1 MFLRRLEPRSSA
13 GVGNNYRVFS
23 PLGFNRLSP
32 RSFGCRPGCNRHLDE
47 SACVTAAVGAVTAH
61 ETPNETPRCRSARE
75 RHAIELMALAGQLSG
90 LSTRAVKPGLQRLT
104 GAAGAPVVQ
113 PTEWVEQPLSRD
125 VSSVNPDSIN
135 GSGLTVGSVPTECVQ
150 SNPRRA
156 GRGVILTML
165 PTTVRRGGQPN
176 CGSTD
181 EYTAARG

>member
-75 RHAIELMALAGQLSG
+75 RHAIVREQLFSRFC
-90 LSTRAVKPGLQRLT
+90 LKRLT
-104 GAAGAPVVQ
+104 LIEMKINLQMVALTSARRWHTGHPDQ
-113 PTEWVEQPLSRD
+113 PHPER
-125 VSSVNPDSIN
+125 N
-135 GSGLTVGSVPTECVQ
+135 
-150 SNPRRA
+150 
-156 GRGVILTML
+156 
-165 PTTVRRGGQPN
+165 
-176 CGSTD
+176 
-181 EYTAARG
+181 

>member
-1 MFLRRLEPRSSA
+1 MVEKQSK
-13 GVGNNYRVFS
+13 N
-23 PLGFNRLSP
+23 
-32 RSFGCRPGCNRHLDE
+32 
-47 SACVTAAVGAVTAH
+47 AARVGAVTAH

-75 RHAIELMALAGQLSG
+75 RHAIVRGASGKVTFRAGASPNCPYTTGAPRRQTVEGSDGQTDLPRPGQTFLSADELMASAGQLSG

-125 VSSVNPDSIN
+125 YRLSAFSRHDCPV
-135 GSGLTVGSVPTECVQ
+135 GLGCM
-150 SNPRRA
+150 NLRRA

-181 EYTAARG
+181 KYTAARG